1 MSFVKWKAQ
10 RRLYFPKECDCKC
23 QDESGGPSERN
34 CYTSPWVTLHES
46 SPSSFTPTHDL
57 YTILHLSSTPKS
69 TVYIRLDQTLP
80 QIWCPC
86 ICDKSQTTPLD
97 EVQMKKRSPFLL
109 KVPHPPFN
117 HKSLTFFLTI
127 SEHYQTQRFLLFV
140 LRCTS
145 NLKYVFLFVD
155 VGVVFLFWSVLTVIF
170 HYSSSAVEQSRVW
183 VLLL

>member
-145 NLKYVFLFVD
+145 NFFICWRRCSLPVLISADSNFPLQQRSS
-155 VGVVFLFWSVLTVIF
+155 GAEPSV
-170 HYSSSAVEQSRVW
+170 SPAAVNI
-183 VLLL
+183 